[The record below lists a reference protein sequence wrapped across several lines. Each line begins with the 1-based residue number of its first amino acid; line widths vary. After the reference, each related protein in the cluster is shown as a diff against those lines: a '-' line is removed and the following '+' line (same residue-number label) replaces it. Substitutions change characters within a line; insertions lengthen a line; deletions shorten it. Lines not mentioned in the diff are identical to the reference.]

1 MLRLLRSMHSR
12 IRTLAIVLA
21 LPVALTACSTV
32 SQTPGSDSVS
42 SGSKGKR
49 SKSGK
54 QTGKDL
60 PGEVARLNIERD
72 RLAQANVLLEQELA
86 EAHED
91 LRRVEQ
97 QLVVYEENLV
107 SEQGKATAVAAS
119 AEARIRSERV
129 ARERP
134 DVLSDSTRAYVTSL
148 IETSESLIRKQNYA
162 AALFFA
168 ERANHTMNTAERRA
182 NIEGAATT
190 RAVSVSAANL
200 REGPGQDYAVIERLS
215 IGAKLL
221 CWGEANEWFHVRT
234 PTGAEGW
241 IHASLVR

>member
-1 MLRLLRSMHSR
+1 MHSR
-12 IRTLAIVLA
+12 LRAITIAIA
-21 LPVALTACSTV
+21 LPVALTGCSSV
-32 SQTPGSDSVS
+32 SHTKGTASASDSKR
-42 SGSKGKR
+42 GRPGKH
-49 SKSGK
+49 SGK
-54 QTGKDL
+54 VDL
-60 PGEVARLNIERD
+60 AAEVARLNVERD

-97 QLVVYEENLV
+97 QLVVYEENLG

-119 AEARIRSERV
+119 AEVRIRSERV

-134 DVLSDSTRAYVTSL
+134 EVLSDSTRAYVTSL
-148 IETSESLIRKQNYA
+148 IDTSESLIRRQNFA

-168 ERANHTMNTAERRA
+168 ERANHTINTAERRA
-182 NIEGAATT
+182 NMEGAATP
-190 RAVSVSAANL
+190 RAVAVDVANL

-234 PTGAEGW
+234 PSGAEGW